1 MLKLLALNY
10 NVMLNGYSQ
19 WLNIRG
25 HFLEGNQYQLV
36 SVILAFSHKKKDDIK
51 QTFKYTVFVLF
62 VHKFEDWMGFFSPD
76 TLKV

>member
-25 HFLEGNQYQLV
+25 HSLEGNQYQLV
-36 SVILAFSHKKKDDIK
+36 SVILAFSHKKKMTLNKHSNILYLCCLYIHLKIEWD
-51 QTFKYTVFVLF
+51 
-62 VHKFEDWMGFFSPD
+62 FFPQI
-76 TLKV
+76 L